1 MKVLMISDVYFPRV
15 NGVSTSMQTFRR
27 ELAALGV
34 DVTLAVP
41 DYGKTLDDEENIVR
55 IPSSRV
61 LLDPEDRMM
70 SYGAARKIAK
80 SLPERDYDLIH
91 IQTPFVAH
99 YAGCSI
105 SRDLGVPCV
114 TTYHTYFE
122 EYFHHYIP
130 FLPAAWLK
138 SAARR
143 FSRMQCDAVNAIV
156 VPSNAMAKTLQDYGV
171 RMETH
176 IIPTGIPE
184 EMFAVGNAEG
194 FRKEQGIGENRK
206 ILLFVGRVAFEKN
219 IGFLIRAARI
229 AKNEVP
235 ELLLLIAGEGPA
247 EESLKRFTSQTGME
261 GHVSFIGYL
270 DRKDR
275 LKDCYAAADAFV
287 FASRTET
294 QGLVLLEAMAAAK
307 PVISTAYMG
316 TRDILTEE
324 SGAIVPAEDEKE
336 FAAAMVRVLQDE
348 ELRMDMSGKSL
359 RHAKSWRS
367 GVMAEKM
374 ARLYEGLAGRIQTL
388 PDLE

>member
-1 MKVLMISDVYFPRV
+1 MKVLMISDVYFPHV
-15 NGVSTSMQTFRR
+15 NGVSTSMQTFRK
-27 ELAALGV
+27 ELGNLGV

-41 DYGKTLDDEENIVR
+41 DYGSNQEPDESIVR

-70 SYGAARKIAK
+70 SYGAAKNVAK
-80 SLPERDYDLIH
+80 MLPERDYDLIH

-105 SRDLGVPCV
+105 SRELGIPSV

-138 SAARR
+138 GAARR
-143 FSRMQCDAVNAIV
+143 FSRKQCEAVDAIV
-156 VPSNAMAKTLQDYGV
+156 VPSHAMAKTLLDYGV
-171 RMETH
+171 KMEMH

-184 EMFAVGNAEG
+184 EMFAGGDAEG
-194 FRKEQGIGENRK
+194 FRKEQRIEEGRK
-206 ILLFVGRVAFEKN
+206 ILLFVGRVAFEKS
-219 IGFLIRAARI
+219 IGFLIRAAQI
-229 AKNEVP
+229 AKQEVP
-235 ELLLLIAGEGPA
+235 GLLLLIAGEGPA
-247 EESLKRFTSQTGME
+247 EDSLKRLTSQAGMNE
-261 GHVSFIGYL
+261 HVRFIGYL

-307 PVISTAYMG
+307 PVISTAFMG
-316 TRDILTEE
+316 TKDILTEE
-324 SGAIVPAEDEKE
+324 SGAIVPEEDENE

-348 ELRMDMSGKSL
+348 ELRKEMSGKSL
-359 RHAKSWRS
+359 RHAMTWRS
-367 GVMAEKM
+367 GAMAEKM
-374 ARLYEGLAGRIQTL
+374 ARLYAGLTGKIQTMQ
-388 PDLE
+388 DLG